1 MTKRIVV
8 HVFLGGENSVQS
20 IPFAGA
26 KNEAIK
32 HLVQA
37 RYEQF
42 YCHFEEINVCMI
54 KELGWGPQQL
64 VDWLLCSDVHFIL
77 SHVHQGMSALGES
90 QMGWNMLLLQKQLMR
105 LRDHRGYPNGDKL
118 LCPIFLQDKLY

>member
-1 MTKRIVV
+1 
-8 HVFLGGENSVQS
+8 
-20 IPFAGA
+20 
-26 KNEAIK
+26 
-32 HLVQA
+32 
-37 RYEQF
+37 
-42 YCHFEEINVCMI
+42 MI

-77 SHVHQGMSALGES
+77 SHVHKGMSALGES

-118 LCPIFLQDKLY
+118 QCPIFLQDKLKYIELVFQFSIPTFSISCCCVSSQSICSSCSFKIWSSASRLM

>member
-37 RYEQF
+37 RYEEF
-42 YCHFEEINVCMI
+42 YCHFEEII
-54 KELGWGPQQL
+54 DKRIGLGSSATSGL
-64 VDWLLCSDVHFIL
+64 VV
-77 SHVHQGMSALGES
+77 M
-90 QMGWNMLLLQKQLMR
+90 
-105 LRDHRGYPNGDKL
+105 
-118 LCPIFLQDKLY
+118 

>member
-1 MTKRIVV
+1 M
-8 HVFLGGENSVQS
+8 FSLF
-20 IPFAGA
+20 PL
-26 KNEAIK
+26 
-32 HLVQA
+32 LVQ
-37 RYEQF
+37 RMKLSNTLYKLVMKNF
-42 YCHFEEINVCMI
+42 IVILKRLLI

-64 VDWLLCSDVHFIL
+64 VDWLLCSDEHFIL

-118 LCPIFLQDKLY
+118 HCVLYSCKIN